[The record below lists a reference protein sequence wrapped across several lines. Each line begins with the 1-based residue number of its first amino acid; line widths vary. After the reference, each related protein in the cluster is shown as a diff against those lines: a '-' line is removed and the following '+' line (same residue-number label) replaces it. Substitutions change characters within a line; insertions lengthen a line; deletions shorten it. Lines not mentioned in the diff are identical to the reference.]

1 MSSLFLGHLLTSVSA
16 PIFLQNICVHG
27 RNAGIIIHEREVTGH
42 LIPSQYIY
50 QKQSSSLDFGIEF
63 WNFQIIL
70 VHVRFGSLPALDFSS
85 LKCAESLPHFVLM
98 IKLNLLKLRS
108 LHNSLPHQ
116 EVLFSPLDEIWCRE
130 QLKMNLE
137 KKASSKRVR
146 YCKKVNI
153 YGHTVQYI
161 LIMVASWKHITSH
174 VWNISEAETTTFVT
188 LFPHVSKWKR
198 TWQYKVCLVKWES
211 GKNFIAGPSENG
223 GLVFSAFQV
232 ATCQRYC
239 CYHQWWRWKP

>member
-1 MSSLFLGHLLTSVSA
+1 MSSLFPRHLLTSVSA

-153 YGHTVQYI
+153 YGHTVHSHHGRFLKTYNITRLKHFWSRNYYI
-161 LIMVASWKHITSH
+161 RYFIPA
-174 VWNISEAETTTFVT
+174 
-188 LFPHVSKWKR
+188 
-198 TWQYKVCLVKWES
+198 CLQVK
-211 GKNFIAGPSENG
+211 AHMA
-223 GLVFSAFQV
+223 V
-232 ATCQRYC
+232 
-239 CYHQWWRWKP
+239 